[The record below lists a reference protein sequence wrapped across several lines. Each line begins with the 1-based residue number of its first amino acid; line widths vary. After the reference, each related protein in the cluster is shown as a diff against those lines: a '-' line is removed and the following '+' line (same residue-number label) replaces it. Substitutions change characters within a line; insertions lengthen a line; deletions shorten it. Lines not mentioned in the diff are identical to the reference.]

1 MAADLEYRGR
11 LIPLEIGE
19 SIMSEAYE
27 YGEDF
32 DDDEELDEED
42 MIRMEIMEAEANEVW
57 LEEPADEDED
67 SNAWQEKM
75 EKMEQMKRLA
85 GLL

>member
-1 MAADLEYRGR
+1 
-11 LIPLEIGE
+11 
-19 SIMSEAYE
+19 MSEAYE